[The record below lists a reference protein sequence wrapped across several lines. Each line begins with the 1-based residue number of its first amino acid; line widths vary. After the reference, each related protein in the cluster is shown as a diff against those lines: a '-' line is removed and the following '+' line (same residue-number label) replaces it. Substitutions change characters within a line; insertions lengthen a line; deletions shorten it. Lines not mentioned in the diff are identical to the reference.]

1 MTQITN
7 TNVKNEIKGIITDL
21 MNIERIIKE
30 QYEQC
35 HAHKFH
41 KLDEMDQFLERY
53 NLPKLTQEKL
63 TI

>member
-30 QYEQC
+30 
-35 HAHKFH
+35 
-41 KLDEMDQFLERY
+41 
-53 NLPKLTQEKL
+53 
-63 TI
+63 